1 MLETIFMTG
10 GDGNYGAYSSEQL
23 DALGKRLKSTFDPEE
38 RTAIAKE
45 AQQTLIDD
53 AAFAFLVHPKIITAV
68 HKDVE
73 GLVITPTE
81 YYFLDS
87 KISYQG

>member
-1 MLETIFMTG
+1 MWS
-10 GDGNYGAYSSEQL
+10 YSSDKL
-23 DALGKRLKSTFDPEE
+23 DALARKLQSTFETEE
-38 RTAIAKE
+38 RNSIAKE
-45 AQQTLIDD
+45 AQQILIDD

-81 YYFLDS
+81 YYFLDT
-87 KISYQG
+87 KVSYQN